1 MKKKKKIIKKIKIS
15 IICPVY
21 NQQDCLINYI
31 KNLRLQTYSF
41 NNMQVILI
49 NDGSTDAS
57 GDICARLAKKYSN
70 ILYIEQ
76 ENKGVSAARNAG
88 LRAASGKYIF
98 YIDADDSVSKNTI
111 ADCVCEFDKIYDQVD
126 LLTYPIETYYK
137 GKLLKPH
144 FRYKYLKENGSYDL
158 CTNAFIGQTTMNIV
172 VKNRYEQNILFDE
185 TLAFSEDQKYCCD
198 VLRDKLEM
206 GFCSTAKYIYN
217 RSDESSSGRLSG
229 ACYIFETSLKLFEDL
244 FERYSGMC
252 VPAAFQ
258 GLFVNDVYWK
268 MLSNIFFPYQ
278 YAKDEYYIA
287 ISRVKALLRR
297 CDNYVILSH
306 PNFDFFEKFY
316 LMRLKGEQYIEVKQY
331 ENSIA
336 LLSEGNVILDSK
348 NIEIVVTRLKVNGT
362 KIRFLGFLKSVL
374 FQFYKGKIALYPVEN
389 GTQGKQLSI
398 MPSAHNYYLSHE
410 PTQRFWRFE
419 YECDVRIIHDL
430 SFKVK
435 LDEAELGT
443 CYYFMPLIPISKQL
457 TEYSKD
463 RVKIVFHDNQWNF
476 NEIVSNNVK
485 TSINEV
491 WLYYD
496 CSGVEIDNGLRQ
508 FIHDVA
514 VGDGINRY
522 YVLTDDRQKRYIP
535 KNANTVVFGSRKHV
549 KLLTEASK
557 VITAFIENNN
567 IFPFPVGKY
576 DYYANRS
583 HFETIY
589 LQHGVL
595 HIDMPW
601 KYSPEKIIADK
612 VVVACDVDYRLFR
625 NNGFRETDLWKV
637 GMSRFDELEN
647 TDIISKKKIL
657 YAPSWRSYLVG
668 DNVNGEWKALDRK
681 FLASKYYAEMKN
693 FVESDVLQDIL
704 EKYGYE
710 LDIKVHPIF
719 EKYAQDFI
727 GSNDRVILKE
737 SINEGEYSLMITD
750 FSSYMFDFIYLG
762 IPIISFIPD
771 YDEFKCGMNGYRNV
785 DFMDKVDECEIAKT
799 SGEIVKR
806 IEQFII
812 QGKCMHYEVSFW
824 NKGEY
829 SSTELIYEQ
838 LIRSTETI

>member
-1 MKKKKKIIKKIKIS
+1 MREKEKITV
-15 IICPVY
+15 ICPVY
-21 NQQDCLINYI
+21 NQQDCLNNYI
-31 KNLRLQTYSF
+31 KSLKSQTYGF
-41 NNMQVILI
+41 KNMQVILI
-49 NDGSTDAS
+49 NDGSVDAS
-57 GDICARLAKKYSN
+57 GDICAKLVKRYRN

-88 LRAASGKYIF
+88 LREASGKYIF
-98 YIDADDSVSKNTI
+98 YIDADDSISKNTI
-111 ADCVCEFDKIYDQVD
+111 ADCVSEFDKIYEQVD

-137 GKLLKPH
+137 GRLLKPH

-172 VKNRYEQNILFDE
+172 VKNRYEQNVLFDD

-198 VLRDKLEM
+198 VLRGKLEM
-206 GFCSTAKYIYN
+206 GFCNTAKYVYN

-229 ACYIFETSLKLFEDL
+229 ACYIFETSLNLFEDL
-244 FERYSGMC
+244 FERYRGMR

-258 GLFVNDVYWK
+258 GLFVNDIYWK
-268 MLSNIFFPYQ
+268 MLSNIFFPYH
-278 YAKDEYYIA
+278 YSKDEYGRA
-287 ISRVKALLRR
+287 MSRVKALLRR

-316 LMRLKGEQYIEVKQY
+316 LMRLKGAQYIEAMQQDDNVV
-331 ENSIA
+331 
-336 LLSEGNVILDSK
+336 LMSEGNIVLNSK

-362 KIRFLGFLKSVL
+362 KVRILGFLKSVF

-389 GTQGKQLSI
+389 GNQGEELPV

-410 PTQRFWRFE
+410 PTQRFWQFE
-419 YECDVRIIHDL
+419 YECDVRTVHNL

-435 LDEAELGT
+435 LDKAELGT
-443 CYYFMPLIPISKQL
+443 CYYFMPLIPVSKQF

-463 RVKIVFHDNQWNF
+463 NVKIVFHDNQWDF
-476 NEIVSNNVK
+476 TQIVSDNVK
-485 TSINEV
+485 SAINDV

-496 CSGVEIDNGLRQ
+496 CAGVEIDNGLRQ
-508 FIHDVA
+508 FLHDIA
-514 VGDGINRY
+514 VGDDVDRY
-522 YVLTDDRQKRYIP
+522 YVLTDDRQKQYIP
-535 KNANTVVFGSRKHV
+535 KTAKTVIFGSKKHV

-567 IFPFPVGKY
+567 IFPFLASEY
-576 DYYANRS
+576 DYYANCM

-612 VVVACDVDYRLFR
+612 VVVACDVDYRLFH
-625 NNGFRETDLWKV
+625 NNGFREADLWKV
-637 GMSRFDELEN
+637 GMSRFDELVKAAVL
-647 TDIISKKKIL
+647 SKKKIL

-668 DNVNGEWKALDRK
+668 DNVKGEWTTLDRK
-681 FLASKYYAEMKN
+681 FLASKYYIEMKAFLEN
-693 FVESDVLQDIL
+693 DALQDIL
-704 EKYGYE
+704 EKYDYE

-719 EKYAQDFI
+719 QKYARDFI
-727 GSNDRVILKE
+727 NGNDRVNVKE
-737 SINEGEYSLMITD
+737 SVSEREYSLMITD

-762 IPIISFIPD
+762 IPVLSFIPD

-785 DFMDKVDECEIAKT
+785 DFMDKVDESEIAKT
-799 SGEIVKR
+799 SKDIVWQ
-806 IEQFII
+806 IEQFIVT
-812 QGKCMHYEVSFW
+812 GKGMPYGVTFW
-824 NKGEY
+824 NNGDY
-829 SSTELIYEQ
+829 SSENLIYKN
-838 LIRSTETI
+838 LYWDGDS

>member
-1 MKKKKKIIKKIKIS
+1 MMREKEKITV
-15 IICPVY
+15 ICPVY
-21 NQQDCLINYI
+21 NQQDCLNNYI
-31 KNLRLQTYSF
+31 KSLKSQTYGF
-41 NNMQVILI
+41 ENMQIILI
-49 NDGSTDAS
+49 NDGSVDAS
-57 GDICARLAKKYSN
+57 GDICAKLAKKYRN

-88 LRAASGKYIF
+88 LREASGRYIF
-98 YIDADDSVSKNTI
+98 YIDADDSISKNTI
-111 ADCVCEFDKIYDQVD
+111 ADCVSEFDKIYDQVD
-126 LLTYPIETYYK
+126 LLTYPIETYYE
-137 GKLLKPH
+137 GRLLKPH

-172 VKNRYEQNILFDE
+172 VKNRYEQNVLFDE
-185 TLAFSEDQKYCCD
+185 TLAFSEDQKYCCN

-244 FERYSGMC
+244 FERYRGVR

-268 MLSNIFFPYQ
+268 MLSNIFFPYH
-278 YAKDEYYIA
+278 YSKDEYGRA
-287 ISRVKALLRR
+287 MSRVKALLRR

-316 LMRLKGEQYIEVKQY
+316 LMRLKGAQYIETMQQDDNVV
-331 ENSIA
+331 
-336 LLSEGNVILDSK
+336 LMSEGNIVLNSK
-348 NIEIVVTRLKVNGT
+348 NIEIVITRLKVNGT
-362 KIRFLGFLKSVL
+362 KVRILGFLKSVF

-389 GTQGKQLSI
+389 GNQVEELPV

-410 PTQRFWRFE
+410 PTQRFWQFE
-419 YECDVRIIHDL
+419 YECDVRIVHNL
-430 SFKVK
+430 LFRVK
-435 LDEAELGT
+435 LDKAELGT

-463 RVKIVFHDNQWNF
+463 NVKIVFHDNQWTF
-476 NEIVSNNVK
+476 TQIVSDNVK
-485 TSINEV
+485 SAINDV

-496 CSGVEIDNGLRQ
+496 CAGVEIDNGLRQ
-508 FIHDVA
+508 FLHDIA
-514 VGDGINRY
+514 VGDDVDRY
-522 YVLTDDRQKRYIP
+522 YVLTDDRQKQYIP
-535 KNANTVVFGSRKHV
+535 KTAKTVIFGSKKHV

-567 IFPFPVGKY
+567 IFPFPASEY
-576 DYYANRS
+576 DYYANRM

-612 VVVACDVDYRLFR
+612 VVVACDVDYRLFH
-625 NNGFRETDLWKV
+625 NNGFREADLWKV
-637 GMSRFDELEN
+637 GMSRFDELVKA
-647 TDIISKKKIL
+647 DAVSKKKIL

-668 DNVNGEWKALDRK
+668 DNVKGEWTTLDRK
-681 FLASKYYAEMKN
+681 FLASKYYIEMKAFLEN
-693 FVESDVLQDIL
+693 DALQDIL
-704 EKYGYE
+704 EKYDYE

-719 EKYAQDFI
+719 QKYAQDFI
-727 GSNDRVILKE
+727 NSSDRVNVKE
-737 SINEGEYSLMITD
+737 SVIEGEHSLMITD

-762 IPIISFIPD
+762 IPVLSFIPD
-771 YDEFKCGMNGYRNV
+771 YDEFKCGLNGYRNV
-785 DFMDKVDECEIAKT
+785 DFMDKVDESEIAK
-799 SGEIVKR
+799 SSKEIIKR
-806 IEQFII
+806 LEQFFVT
-812 QGKCMHYEVSFW
+812 GKGMSYEVMFW
-824 NKGEY
+824 NNGCY
-829 SSTELIYEQ
+829 SSTELIYRRIMGDTLEE
-838 LIRSTETI
+838 S

>member
-1 MKKKKKIIKKIKIS
+1 MREKEKITV
-15 IICPVY
+15 ICPVY
-21 NQQDCLINYI
+21 NQQDCLNNYI
-31 KNLRLQTYSF
+31 KSLKSQTYGF
-41 NNMQVILI
+41 KNMQVILI
-49 NDGSTDAS
+49 NDGSVDAS
-57 GDICARLAKKYSN
+57 GDICAKLVKRYRN

-88 LRAASGKYIF
+88 LREASGKYIF
-98 YIDADDSVSKNTI
+98 YIDADDSISKNTI
-111 ADCVCEFDKIYDQVD
+111 ADCVSEFDKIYEQVD

-137 GKLLKPH
+137 GRLLKPH

-172 VKNRYEQNILFDE
+172 VKNRYEQNVLFDD

-198 VLRDKLEM
+198 VLRGKLEM
-206 GFCSTAKYIYN
+206 GFCNTAKYVYN

-229 ACYIFETSLKLFEDL
+229 ACYIFETSLNLFEDL
-244 FERYSGMC
+244 FERYRGMR

-258 GLFVNDVYWK
+258 GLFVNDIYWK
-268 MLSNIFFPYQ
+268 MLSNIFFPYH
-278 YAKDEYYIA
+278 YSKDEYGRAMY
-287 ISRVKALLRR
+287 RVKALLRR

-316 LMRLKGEQYIEVKQY
+316 LMRLKGAQYIEAMQQDDNVV
-331 ENSIA
+331 
-336 LLSEGNVILDSK
+336 LMSEGNIVLNSK

-362 KIRFLGFLKSVL
+362 KVRILGFLKSVF

-389 GTQGKQLSI
+389 GNQGEELPI

-410 PTQRFWRFE
+410 PTQRFWQFE
-419 YECDVRIIHDL
+419 YECDVRTVYNL

-435 LDEAELGT
+435 LDKAELGT

-463 RVKIVFHDNQWNF
+463 NVKIVFHDNQWTF
-476 NEIVSNNVK
+476 TQIVSDNVK
-485 TSINEV
+485 SAINDV

-496 CSGVEIDNGLRQ
+496 CAGVEIDNGLRQ
-508 FIHDVA
+508 FLHDIT
-514 VGDGINRY
+514 VGDDVDRY
-522 YVLTDDRQKRYIP
+522 YVLTDDRQKQYIP
-535 KNANTVVFGSRKHV
+535 KTAKTVIFGSKKHV

-567 IFPFPVGKY
+567 IFPFPASEY
-576 DYYANRS
+576 DYYANRM

-612 VVVACDVDYRLFR
+612 VVVACDVDYRLFH

-637 GMSRFDELEN
+637 GMSRFDELIKAN
-647 TDIISKKKIL
+647 NASKRKIL

-668 DNVNGEWKALDRK
+668 DNVKGEWTTLDRK
-681 FLASKYYAEMKN
+681 FLASKYYIEMKAFLEN
-693 FVESDVLQDIL
+693 DALQDIL
-704 EKYGYE
+704 EKYDYE

-719 EKYAQDFI
+719 QKYARDFI
-727 GSNDRVILKE
+727 NGNDRVNVKE
-737 SINEGEYSLMITD
+737 SVSEREYSLMITD

-762 IPIISFIPD
+762 IPVLSFIPD

-785 DFMDKVDECEIAKT
+785 DFMDKVDESEIAKT
-799 SGEIVKR
+799 SKDIVWQ
-806 IEQFII
+806 IEQFIVT
-812 QGKCMHYEVSFW
+812 GKGMPYGVTFW
-824 NKGEY
+824 NNGDY
-829 SSTELIYEQ
+829 SSENLIYKN
-838 LIRSTETI
+838 LYWDGDS

>member
-1 MKKKKKIIKKIKIS
+1 MREIITV
-15 IICPVY
+15 ICPVY

-31 KNLRLQTYSF
+31 KCLKAQTYGF

-49 NDGSTDAS
+49 NDGSVDAS
-57 GDICARLAKKYSN
+57 GDICARLAKKYRN
-70 ILYIEQ
+70 ILYIKQ
-76 ENKGVSAARNAG
+76 ENRGVSAARNAG
-88 LRAASGKYIF
+88 LRAADGKYIF
-98 YIDADDSVSKNTI
+98 YLDADDSISKKTI
-111 ADCVCEFDKIYDQVD
+111 ADCVSEFDKIYDQVD

-137 GKLLKPH
+137 GRLMKPH
-144 FRYKYLKENGSYDL
+144 FRYKYLKKNGSYDL

-172 VKNRYEQNILFDE
+172 VKNRYEQNVLFDE

-217 RSDESSSGRLSG
+217 RSNESSSGRLSG

-244 FERYSGMC
+244 FERYRGMR

-268 MLSNIFFPYQ
+268 MLSNIFFPYH
-278 YAKDEYYIA
+278 YSKDEYSRA
-287 ISRVKALLRR
+287 MFRVKALLRR

-316 LMRLKGEQYIEVKQY
+316 LMRLKGTQYIEAMQQNDNVF
-331 ENSIA
+331 
-336 LLSEGNVILDSK
+336 LMSEGNIVLNSK

-362 KIRFLGFLKSVL
+362 KVRILGFLKSVF

-389 GTQGKQLSI
+389 GNQGEELPV

-410 PTQRFWRFE
+410 PTQRFWQFE
-419 YECDVRIIHDL
+419 YECDVRIVHNL
-430 SFKVK
+430 LFRAK
-435 LDEAELGT
+435 LDKAELGT

-463 RVKIVFHDNQWNF
+463 NVKIVFYDNQWTF
-476 NEIVSNNVK
+476 TQIVSDNVK
-485 TSINEV
+485 SAINDV

-496 CSGVEIDNGLRQ
+496 CAGVEIDNGLRQ
-508 FIHDVA
+508 FLHDIA
-514 VGDGINRY
+514 VGDDVDRY
-522 YVLTDDRQKRYIP
+522 YVLTDDRQKQYIP
-535 KNANTVVFGSRKHV
+535 KTAKTVIFGSKKHV

-567 IFPFPVGKY
+567 IFPFLASEY
-576 DYYANRS
+576 DYYANHM

-612 VVVACDVDYRLFR
+612 VVVACDVDYRLFH
-625 NNGFRETDLWKV
+625 NNGFREADLWKV
-637 GMSRFDELEN
+637 GMSRFDELVKAAVL
-647 TDIISKKKIL
+647 SKKKIL

-668 DNVNGEWKALDRK
+668 DNVNREWKTLDKK
-681 FLASKYYAEMKN
+681 FLTSKYYIEMKA
-693 FVESDVLQDIL
+693 FLESNALQDIL
-704 EKYGYE
+704 EKYDFE
-710 LDIKVHPIF
+710 IDIKVHPIF
-719 EKYAQDFI
+719 QKYARDFI
-727 GSNDRVILKE
+727 NGNDRVNVKE
-737 SINEGEYSLMITD
+737 SVSEGEYSLMITD

-762 IPIISFIPD
+762 IPVLSFIPD

-785 DFMDKVDECEIAKT
+785 DFMDKVDEGEIAKT
-799 SGEIVKR
+799 SKEIVWQ
-806 IEQFII
+806 IEQFIVT
-812 QGKCMHYEVSFW
+812 GKGMPYGVTFW
-824 NKGEY
+824 NNGDY
-829 SSTELIYEQ
+829 SSENLIYKN
-838 LIRSTETI
+838 LYWDGDS